1 MLKLILIEK
10 DELFRFFQNGV
21 IRISSTS
28 VFDFNQEADLQEK
41 ENFNLISNKFSC
53 NLSYDSSNFC
63 FLKFSETPVQ
73 LIRSLN
79 NGQMFYM
86 QDLLRIYPCTSSFLA
101 YCNKSFKSPSA
112 REYFFEENSIYVNL
126 FEKLKIESVISNRL
140 FSVYSMVKHSVR
152 KQETVQL
159 DVWFNKSQKVFSD
172 YLNYYLLDRTKEVLT
187 KFNSHSPLGELVS
200 YETTHSF
207 YSSKDHKSKNVE
219 FIYRLRDF
227 LKSDKDFGNLKE
239 VDSAIKKY
247 QKEIHQSSFEDLVSV
262 FSFIKKTGVIRI
274 IDNHYKE
281 FFPETTSPTKII
293 LFKLYVDFVVDIKAD
308 FHELVEFLYKE
319 EDLSLG
325 LGLLISLIKN
335 NLASMSKHF
344 YEVGDYRILQQNPI
358 DLFDRLDANL
368 DGKIDKKDPEK
379 LYKNIKER
387 DVVMGYAKS
396 IEEQQLIQE
405 LGIGVIFTAT
415 VKKIK
420 LKGKVVL
427 QHLETKENIDNLTS
441 LNQVQVQNVI
451 AVKEGEKLQ
460 FEIIEQNEKG
470 TWICKKILQEPLDPN
485 FSASLEEDIRESN
498 TKEWDL
504 DKEKV
509 EEDLFT
515 NSKENKLD
523 PQSVKPVSLKK
534 GYSSNSPKISTG
546 NKNEVSIQ
554 DFFNDLDKTNNKF
567 KMLKNKKEKQECLES
582 FFNNKDYKDY
592 LLKNEEDKIVLI
604 LKNKLDDLNKA
615 KKPKRKSSI
624 SISSLQSE
632 KGYVKEAE
640 NASLS
645 KEGRLSRDERQAME
659 DDLNAVMETMST
671 LDSEESKV
679 DFLKQM
685 EDLKNKYKLYIDTP
699 EYSEMF
705 SEFKKV
711 YTSLTK
717 SK

>member
-10 DELFRFFQNGV
+10 EELFRFFQNGV

-28 VFDFNQEADLQEK
+28 VFDFNQDEDLEEK
-41 ENFNLISNKFSC
+41 GNFNLVSNKFSC
-53 NLSYDSSNFC
+53 NLSYDSSSFC

-73 LIRSLN
+73 LIRSSN
-79 NGQMFYM
+79 NGQLFYM
-86 QDLLRIYPCTSSFLA
+86 QDLLRVYPCSSSFLA
-101 YCNKSFKSPSA
+101 YCNKSFKSPSTK
-112 REYFFEENSIYVNL
+112 EYFFEDNPIYVNL

-159 DVWFNKSQKVFSD
+159 DVWFNKSQNVFSD

-187 KFNSHSPLGELVS
+187 KFNSKSAIGKLVS

-207 YSSKDHKSKNVE
+207 YSSMDHSSKNVE

-227 LKSDKDFGNLKE
+227 LKSDKGFGNLKE
-239 VDSAIKKY
+239 VDSAIMKY
-247 QKEIHQSSFEDLVSV
+247 QEEIKHSSFEDFISV

-293 LFKLYVDFVVDIKAD
+293 LFKLYVDFVVDMKD
-308 FHELVEFLYKE
+308 GFHELVEFLYKE

-358 DLFDRLDANL
+358 NLFDRLDANL

-396 IEEQQLIQE
+396 IEEQQVIQE
-405 LGIGVIFTAT
+405 LGIGVVFTAT

-420 LKGKVVL
+420 TKGKVAL
-427 QHLETKENIDNLTS
+427 QYVETEKNIENLIS
-441 LNQVQVQNVI
+441 LNQVQVENGI
-451 AVKEGEKLQ
+451 SLKEGDKSK
-460 FEIIEQNEKG
+460 FEIIGKNEKG
-470 TWICKKILQEPLDPN
+470 TWICKKILQETYDPH
-485 FSASLEEDIRESN
+485 FSASLEEGLRETN
-498 TKEWDL
+498 TKEWDQ

-509 EEDLFT
+509 EEDFCT
-515 NSKENKLD
+515 ISEKNTVD
-523 PQSVKPVSLKK
+523 AQSVKPVSRKK
-534 GYSSNSPKISTG
+534 GYSSTSPKITSG
-546 NKNEVSIQ
+546 LKNEVSLQVFI
-554 DFFNDLDKTNNKF
+554 NDLDETKNKF
-567 KMLKNKKEKQECLES
+567 KKLKKKKEKQECLEL
-582 FFNNKDYKDY
+582 FFNNEKYEKHIQNRKDDKTVIFLKDE
-592 LLKNEEDKIVLI
+592 LS
-604 LKNKLDDLNKA
+604 KLDKPA
-615 KKPKRKSSI
+615 KTKRKSSI

-632 KGYVKEAE
+632 KGFGKEEE
-640 NASLS
+640 NRS
-645 KEGRLSRDERQAME
+645 
-659 DDLNAVMETMST
+659 
-671 LDSEESKV
+671 
-679 DFLKQM
+679 
-685 EDLKNKYKLYIDTP
+685 
-699 EYSEMF
+699 
-705 SEFKKV
+705 
-711 YTSLTK
+711 
-717 SK
+717 